1 MNLYDSIIRSRTEIQ
16 NAVDTVAK
24 WFKLPTKQMHK
35 DFTAT
40 ILTDTC
46 RTIYK
51 KVFSEYSLVQFEKQ
65 IKSNSLIQGKY
76 FSYFVD
82 ILIILFTNAY
92 DHSEFVDNISDLKI
106 ELEIFEK
113 NSFLYIAMKNNLSD
127 RVRLYEVDEKIRE
140 SREKINES
148 IYGMHYEN
156 FEGGSGLIKISKI
169 LEWNVGSKWK
179 LEFGL
184 TDDQSHFYAIVG
196 VDLESILVKE
206 S

>member
-1 MNLYDSIIRSRTEIQ
+1 
-16 NAVDTVAK
+16 
-24 WFKLPTKQMHK
+24 
-35 DFTAT
+35 
-40 ILTDTC
+40 
-46 RTIYK
+46 
-51 KVFSEYSLVQFEKQ
+51 
-65 IKSNSLIQGKY
+65 
-76 FSYFVD
+76 
-82 ILIILFTNAY
+82 
-92 DHSEFVDNISDLKI
+92 
-106 ELEIFEK
+106 
-113 NSFLYIAMKNNLSD
+113 MKNNLSD